1 MQTSA
6 ERVKNMQ
13 TLLKKERDRARLG
26 VLKLSEKSNVQA
38 SRIRQLIHGEG
49 ETMTPREAFKLAEAL
64 DVSALYLLGIEE
76 GKRKSKRRNE
86 MYQ

>member
-1 MQTSA
+1 
-6 ERVKNMQ
+6 MQ
-13 TLLKKERDRARLG
+13 TLLKKKMDKARLG
-26 VLKLSEKSNVQA
+26 VFKLSEKSKVPS
-38 SRIRQLIHGEG
+38 SRIRQIIHGEG
-49 ETMTPREAFKLAEAL
+49 EPMTPREAFKFSEAL